1 MKNTKKKLKGQ
12 SKVVKCSFT
21 GNNITKY
28 SGLNTVA
35 KYMNK
40 QGIIKSVSTLFPSQW
55 HSATKFGVNQIL
67 FSIVMSSFC
76 GINRICKISSFTGDG
91 LVRVLLKLNKAIN
104 ENAISVTL
112 KKLGQSGSR
121 NLQSFLLSKNARWLK
136 ESGLTNITLDADSTV
151 KSVCGNQEGA
161 AKGFNTTKKG
171 AKSYHPLLVFVS
183 EMKLLYH
190 SWFRTGSAYTGNGIV
205 DFLKEVKSRLPE
217 TIDTV
222 FFRADSGFFSG
233 EPFDLLESYGWDYL
247 VKVKLKNLKKLLESK
262 TWEPIKGKKDID
274 ICEFTYKAHGWSKS
288 RTLKGIRSVKEYVEV
303 EYLGEKSI
311 VPVYQYSCY
320 ISSYDIDAAQ
330 LHEIYKQRS
339 TSEFCDE
346 RDQSKLVLNWRAKNQ
361 NLLCETWIE
370 QVKGQAMAGATL
382 TDDFW
387 ANDILWQLSVFA
399 YNLSVMMRQKKNRF
413 KRQEHQTFIDWFIS
427 VPAKITRSGHQM
439 ELKLYERHFYKA
451 DWEELDRLIEAA

>member
-12 SKVVKCSFT
+12 SKVVKSSFT
-21 GNNITKY
+21 GNNITRY

-40 QGIIKSVSTLFPSQW
+40 QGIIKSVSTLFPTQW

-67 FSIVMSSFC
+67 FSIAMSSFC

-104 ENAISVTL
+104 ENAISTTL
-112 KKLGQSGSR
+112 KNLGQSGAR
-121 NLQSFLLSKNARWLK
+121 KLQSFLLSKNARWLK

-190 SWFRTGSAYTGNGIV
+190 SWFRTGSAYTANGIV
-205 DFLKEVKSRLPE
+205 GFLKEVKFSLPE
-217 TIDTV
+217 TIGTV

-233 EPFDLLESYGWDYL
+233 ELFNLLESYGWDYL
-247 VKVKLKNLKKLLESK
+247 VKVKLKNLEKLLQSK
-262 TWEPIKGKKDID
+262 TWVPIKGMEDIA
-274 ICEFTYKAHGWSKS
+274 ICEFTYKAHGWSKP
-288 RTLKGIRSVKEYVEV
+288 RVLKAMRSVKEYVQV
-303 EYLGEKSI
+303 EYLGEKQI
-311 VPVYQYSCY
+311 VPVYQYVCY
-320 ISSYDIDAAQ
+320 TSNLKLDAIQ
-330 LHEIYKQRS
+330 LHELYKQRS
-339 TSEFCDE
+339 TS
-346 RDQSKLVLNWRAKNQ
+346 
-361 NLLCETWIE
+361 ETWIE

-399 YNLSVMMRQKKNRF
+399 YNLSVMMRQKKDKF
-413 KRQEHQTFIDWFIS
+413 KRQEHRTFIDWFIA
-427 VPAKITRSGHQM
+427 VPAKITRSGHQT
-439 ELKLYERHFYKA
+439 EIKLYEHHFYKA
-451 DWEELDRLIEAA
+451 DWEEIDKLIEAA

>member
-1 MKNTKKKLKGQ
+1 MKITNKKLNGQ
-12 SKVVKCSFT
+12 SKVVKASFT
-21 GNNITKY
+21 GNNITRY

-40 QGIIKSVSTLFPSQW
+40 QGIIKSVSTLFPTEW
-55 HSATKFGVNQIL
+55 HSATKFGVNQIM
-67 FSIVMSSFC
+67 FSVVMSSFC
-76 GINRICKISSFTGDG
+76 GINRICKIASFTGDG

-104 ENAISVTL
+104 ENAISTTL
-112 KKLGQSGSR
+112 KNLGQSGAR
-121 NLQSFLLSKNARWLK
+121 KLQSFLLSKNACWLK
-136 ESGLTNITLDADSTV
+136 ESGLTSITLDADSTV

-190 SWFRTGSAYTGNGIV
+190 TWFRTGSAYTSNGIA
-205 DFLKEVKSRLPE
+205 DFLKEVKTSLPE
-217 TIDTV
+217 TIDKV

-233 EPFDLLESYGWDYL
+233 ELFDLLESYGWDYL
-247 VKVKLKNLKKLLESK
+247 VKVKLKNLNKLLESK
-262 TWEPIKGKKDID
+262 AWEPIKGKKDID

-288 RTLKGIRSVKEYVEV
+288 RTLKAIRSVKEYVEV

-320 ISSYDIDAAQ
+320 TSSYDMDAAQ

-339 TSEFCDE
+339 TS
-346 RDQSKLVLNWRAKNQ
+346 
-361 NLLCETWIE
+361 ETWIE

-387 ANDILWQLSVFA
+387 ANDILWQLGVFA

-413 KRQEHQTFIDWFIS
+413 KRQEHRTFIDWFIS
-427 VPAKITRSGHQM
+427 VPAKITTSGHQM
-439 ELKLYERHFYKA
+439 ELKIYEHHFYKA
-451 DWEELDRLIEAA
+451 DWQELDKLIEAA